1 MVTIVTVAKELV
13 EKNSVLVTPTKKRK
27 AEEED
32 NNEAPQEE
40 TVDLKVIRNFQEFSY
55 TYKKNSEN

>member
-27 AEEED
+27 AEED